1 MHVAVY
7 CPLLCSLLFA
17 AVGPRLTIRHL
28 RPSVGMWTLTL
39 GAGLS
44 ALASTWSLA
53 LLAGTL
59 FEEGPPDPGGR
70 AGAARDPVSDLVAG
84 AAAAVLLIGAAR
96 LGAVVLVRIRMYRAL
111 REPCSGSP
119 GPVVVL
125 ADPVPRAFAVPGGG
139 GYVVVSQGMLAALTP
154 AERRV
159 LFAHERAH
167 LDGAHHWHSGTVD
180 AAAALN
186 PLLIPLRAAGAHLC
200 ERAADEA
207 AAAEVG
213 DRGLAASSL
222 ARAALATAAVPAR
235 RPAMAYAQCGVGAR
249 VVALQRSPSR
259 GRLGLAAALLGLVAV
274 AMATDIDAT
283 GDFLNLVLTTLHA
296 R

>member
-1 MHVAVY
+1 MRIAVY

-17 AVGPRLTIRHL
+17 AVGPRLAIRYL
-28 RPSVGMWTLTL
+28 PPVAGMWTLSI

-53 LLAGTL
+53 LLGGTL
-59 FEEGPPDPGGR
+59 IDEVLPDVADGP
-70 AGAARDPVSDLVAG
+70 ATVRDPVADSVALSALVLLIVAG
-84 AAAAVLLIGAAR
+84 ARLISDVQTR
-96 LGAVVLVRIRMYRAL
+96 VRTHRELRAS
-111 REPCSGSP
+111 CAGSR

-125 ADPVPRAFAVPGGG
+125 ADPVPRAFALPGAGG
-139 GYVVVSQGMLAALTP
+139 RVVVSQGMLAALTA

-167 LDGAHHWHSGTVD
+167 LRGGHHRHSGVAA

-186 PLLIPLRAAGAHLC
+186 PLLIPVRAASVHLC

-222 ARAALATAAVPAR
+222 ARAALAAAASPCAS
-235 RPAMAYAQCGVGAR
+235 PAMGYHHAGVGAR
-249 VVALQRSPSR
+249 VVALQRSPARARPS
-259 GRLGLAAALLGLVAV
+259 LVAALLGVVAI
-274 AMATDIDAT
+274 AMAADIEAT
-283 GDFLNLVLTTLHA
+283 NDFLSLILSAVHH
-296 R
+296 